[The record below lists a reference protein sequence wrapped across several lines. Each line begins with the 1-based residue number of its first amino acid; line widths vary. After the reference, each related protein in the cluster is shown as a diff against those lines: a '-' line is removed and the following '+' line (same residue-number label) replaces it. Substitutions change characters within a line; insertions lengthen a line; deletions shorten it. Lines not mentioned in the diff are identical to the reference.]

1 MEQAL
6 PEADGEA
13 ASPEEQKTDAGRK
26 AAPKRKKRA
35 GRILAILVPVIAV
48 LAALTVL
55 IPTAVLPAVRRS
67 SAYSAAEDLYRAGQ
81 YAEAMEAFEAL
92 GGYRDSAE
100 RAGSCADAIMEPQY
114 EDAHHLFE
122 NGQYAEAM
130 EAFGALGGYQD
141 SAERA
146 EACRTILDG
155 RYEAALEAFEAGYY
169 ETARE
174 VFEALD
180 GYRDSAE
187 FVSRCED
194 AMTRAAADRLE
205 GLQDAQVGGTV
216 LFGAFEQDND
226 FVNGA
231 EEIEW
236 IVLTREDDRILVI
249 SRYGLMQRPFNDGSA
264 HRVTWENCSLR
275 EWLNGEFL
283 ETSFS
288 EEELAR
294 ILTTDLRTLRD
305 PENSSS
311 PGVDTQDRV
320 FLLDITE
327 AETYFSSDEDRVC
340 GLLPESD
347 EGAAVAFERID
358 EIGDV
363 GLGALKTVRAHVV
376 RKHRPAHVERDHH
389 VAAFRRHLLRA
400 VPPLRTRR
408 RKQAERKTREKQD
421 CLHEKRLRAVRQQ
434 APLQRRRNDAP
445 EPRLGTRAQERPER
459 AGHRHEQDEN
469 EHPWI
474 HEAHYTSLLEAI
486 ICTDTAASTSTA
498 PHSRNGGKYS
508 R

>member
-1 MEQAL
+1 MAVFICGTCGEAFEAEADAGTAVCPSCGTEQAL

-13 ASPEEQKTDAGRK
+13 APPEEQKTDAGRK
-26 AAPKRKKRA
+26 DAPKRKKRA

-48 LAALTVL
+48 LAALAAL

-100 RAGSCADAIMEPQY
+100 QAGYCADAIMEPQY

-174 VFEALD
+174 IFEALD

-194 AMTRAAADRLE
+194 ATAQVVAERLE
-205 GLQDAQVGGTV
+205 QLQDAQVGGTV
-216 LFGAFEQDND
+216 LFGTFEQDND
-226 FVNGA
+226 FENGM

-236 IVLTREDDRILVI
+236 IVLAREDDRILVI
-249 SRYGLMQRPFNDGSA
+249 SRYGLAQRAFNGGSS

-320 FLLDITE
+320 FLLDLTE

-340 GLLPESD
+340 ERTRFSLLQGLWFDDINNSGWWWLRSPGFDSTD
-347 EGAAVAFERID
+347 AAYVNSEGKIIRGGWILNDSACNV
-358 EIGDV
+358 
-363 GLGALKTVRAHVV
+363 
-376 RKHRPAHVERDHH
+376 RPAMWID
-389 VAAFRRHLLRA
+389 
-400 VPPLRTRR
+400 
-408 RKQAERKTREKQD
+408 
-421 CLHEKRLRAVRQQ
+421 
-434 APLQRRRNDAP
+434 
-445 EPRLGTRAQERPER
+445 LG
-459 AGHRHEQDEN
+459 
-469 EHPWI
+469 
-474 HEAHYTSLLEAI
+474 S
-486 ICTDTAASTSTA
+486 
-498 PHSRNGGKYS
+498 
-508 R
+508 